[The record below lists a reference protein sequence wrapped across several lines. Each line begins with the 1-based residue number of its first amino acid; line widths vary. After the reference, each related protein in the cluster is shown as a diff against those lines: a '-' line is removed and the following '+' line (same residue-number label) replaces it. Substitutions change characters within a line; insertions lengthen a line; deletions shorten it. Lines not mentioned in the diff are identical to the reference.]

1 MNKQVI
7 FLLMVVCVV
16 EALFVQRYY
25 TKLEPGQNVTG
36 KIREIQADSET
47 ECFVE

>member
-1 MNKQVI
+1 MI
-7 FLLMVVCVV
+7 FLMMVVCVV

-25 TKLEPGQNVTG
+25 KKLEPGQNITG
-36 KIREIQADSET
+36 KIKEVQADSET